1 MCYVCCAEICEVK
14 KKKITVPHDSKVW
27 HDLDRLNI
35 SQQIN
40 FMNWEVWVFF
50 INLYGKIT
58 TKGWIEIF
66 YETCIPILWKFYLFM
81 IDVHIEKLYW
91 YI

>member
-1 MCYVCCAEICEVK
+1 MTQNFDMILIDWILV
-14 KKKITVPHDSKVW
+14 SKS
-27 HDLDRLNI
+27 I
-35 SQQIN
+35 SWIEK
-40 FMNWEVWVFF
+40 FGFSD
-50 INLYGKIT
+50 KIT

-66 YETCIPILWKFYLFM
+66 YETYIPILWKFYLFM